1 MTVSLMGSMVYMGS
15 SQPRIGIDPCSVSS
29 SNESPNGHKEGGKQ
43 MDKWIAIAAAI
54 PTSGVFAWAVVRFIE
69 WRRKLCIAMGSG

>member
-1 MTVSLMGSMVYMGS
+1 MGSMVYKGS
-15 SQPRIGIDPCSVSS
+15 RQPALDRLLLQI
-29 SNESPNGHKEGGKQ
+29 KEEREPKWAQGRRKQ

-69 WRRKLCIAMGSG
+69 WRRELRASMWEQVEQKS